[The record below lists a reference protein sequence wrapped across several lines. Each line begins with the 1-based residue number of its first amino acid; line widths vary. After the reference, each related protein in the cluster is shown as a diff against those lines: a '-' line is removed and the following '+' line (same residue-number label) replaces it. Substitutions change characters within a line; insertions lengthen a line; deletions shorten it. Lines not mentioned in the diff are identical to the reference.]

1 MNETLSIEHVLV
13 PSKDIVAREIEGE
26 ILIIPFI
33 AGIAEV
39 DDVLY
44 SLNPMGKMIWH
55 LLDGKRS
62 LKDIALELSKD
73 YDATLAEIEED
84 ILGLANELY
93 DRSMLVQSK

>member
-1 MNETLSIEHVLV
+1 MNEILSIEHVMV
-13 PSKDIVAREIEGE
+13 PSNDIVAREIEGE
-26 ILIIPFI
+26 ILIIPVI

-44 SLNPMGKMIWH
+44 SLNPIGKMIWH